1 MSNRRGEDL
10 RADEPRPA
18 GASAPGE
25 PGYEGEAQVGEDV
38 SGGVLES
45 YEVPFGR
52 DDDDATSDVPPE
64 VRRKLEEVER
74 QLGSAEGSGA
84 DHR

>member
-1 MSNRRGEDL
+1 MSSRRGEDL
-10 RADEPRPA
+10 RADEARPA

-25 PGYEGEAQVGEDV
+25 SGYEGEAQVGEDV

-45 YEVPFGR
+45 YDVPFGR
-52 DDDDATSDVPPE
+52 EDRESSDVPPE

-74 QLGSAEGSGA
+74 QLGSGEESGA

>member
-1 MSNRRGEDL
+1 MSSRRGEDL

-52 DDDDATSDVPPE
+52 DDDGSSEVPPE

-74 QLGSAEGSGA
+74 QLGPAEGSGA

>member
-1 MSNRRGEDL
+1 MSSRRGEDL
-10 RADEPRPA
+10 RADEARPA

-52 DDDDATSDVPPE
+52 GDDGSSDVPPE

-74 QLGSAEGSGA
+74 QLGSGQGSGA